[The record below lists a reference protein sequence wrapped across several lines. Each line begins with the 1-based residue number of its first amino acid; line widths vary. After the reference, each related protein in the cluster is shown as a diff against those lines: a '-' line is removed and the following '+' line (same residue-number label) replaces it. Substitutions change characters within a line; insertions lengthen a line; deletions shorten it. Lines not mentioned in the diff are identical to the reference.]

1 TYKDSEWTF
10 INIKVYNNDL
20 RPIALKCIK
29 TEGINYVC
37 TESGHWFPNK
47 CKNKCKK
54 QLPKDTKENN
64 CISFMNE
71 ILTLDSLTESKD
83 KFKSGSI
90 VLKIDEKNVPAYRI
104 IFLDLVSKKKIGFKS
119 VTKNYENQIAK
130 AVK

>member
-1 TYKDSEWTF
+1 
-10 INIKVYNNDL
+10 
-20 RPIALKCIK
+20 
-29 TEGINYVC
+29 
-37 TESGHWFPNK
+37 
-47 CKNKCKK
+47 
-54 QLPKDTKENN
+54 
-64 CISFMNE
+64 MNE